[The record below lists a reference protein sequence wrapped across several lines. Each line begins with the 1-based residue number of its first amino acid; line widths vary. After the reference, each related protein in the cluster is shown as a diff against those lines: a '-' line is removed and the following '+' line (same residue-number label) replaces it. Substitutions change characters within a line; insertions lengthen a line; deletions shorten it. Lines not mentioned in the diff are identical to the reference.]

1 VSLSTLIPTR
11 SAELR
16 PVTPRAARVATVH
29 SRLDVL
35 PAPDVPLLDG
45 TRVRYANFDYAA
57 SAPCSVAA
65 AQAVAELLP
74 RYTAVH
80 RGAGWPSQQCTR
92 SYEEARDDIARFVG
106 ARSDDHVIFTRHTTE
121 ATSLLARSLPDRCR
135 VVAFESEHHAN
146 LLPWPNLIRLPAPDS
161 PTAAVRSIASAL
173 QVLGD
178 DDPVLVAVTGA
189 SNVTGE
195 LFPIVDIAR
204 VTNRFGARLLVDAAQ
219 LAPHR
224 RIDLASWG
232 ADYVV
237 FSGHKLYAPFGTGV
251 LAGRA
256 DWLDA
261 APAHLPGGGAS
272 AYVGDATAD
281 VTWRTGPAR
290 HEGGSPN
297 VVGAVALAAVC
308 RSLSDST
315 WEQLA
320 SREETL
326 RQRLSAGL
334 SRVSGV
340 RQLHLFGAESER
352 VGTVAFTVDGL
363 DAGLVAAALSA
374 EYGIGVRDGL
384 FCAHP
389 LTRRLTRRS
398 RDFTGPTRHR
408 RGGRSSD
415 LQAVRASVGL
425 GSTEDDVDRLIEA
438 VAILAHDGPGWR
450 YHLVDGR
457 LAPENDPRT

>member
-1 VSLSTLIPTR
+1 MSLSTLIPART
-11 SAELR
+11 AEFL
-16 PVTPRAARVATVH
+16 PATPQASRVATIH

-57 SAPCSVAA
+57 SAPCSAAA

-80 RGAGWPSQQCTR
+80 RGAGWLSQQCTT
-92 SYEEARDDIARFVG
+92 SYEEARRDVARFVG
-106 ARSDDHVIFTRHTTE
+106 ARADDHVIFTRHTTE
-121 ATSLLARSLPDRCR
+121 ATTLLARSLPEGCR

-146 LLPWPNLIRLPAPDS
+146 LLPWKNLIRLPAPDS
-161 PTAAVRSIASAL
+161 PTAAVRSIAAAL
-173 QVLGD
+173 TVLGD

-195 LFPIVDIAR
+195 LFPIVEIAR
-204 VTNRFGARLLVDAAQ
+204 VTRRFGARLLVDAAQ

-224 RIDLASWG
+224 RIDLTSWD

-251 LAGRA
+251 LAGRG
-256 DWLDA
+256 DWLDVA
-261 APAHLPGGGAS
+261 EPHLAGGGAA
-272 AYVGDATAD
+272 AYVGDATGDIA
-281 VTWRTGPAR
+281 WRTGPGR

-308 RSLSDST
+308 RSFSDST
-315 WEQLA
+315 WERITD
-320 SREETL
+320 REESL
-326 RQRLSAGL
+326 RRRLAAGL
-334 SRVSGV
+334 NRIPGV
-340 RQLHLFGAESER
+340 RQLHLFGADSAR

-363 DAGLVAAALSA
+363 NADLVAAALSA

-389 LTRRLTRRS
+389 LTRRLTRRA
-398 RDFTGPTRHR
+398 RDVAGPTHRGRH
-408 RGGRSSD
+408 GDD

-438 VAILAHDGPGWR
+438 VSILAADGPAWR
-450 YHLVDGR
+450 YRVVNGR
-457 LAPENDPRT
+457 LAPVNDPRT